1 MEDKKI
7 ENISEF
13 IEKIDD
19 KQNKLDLSSDQ
30 SFYFITK

>member
-19 KQNKLDLSSDQ
+19 MKKQNKLDLSS
-30 SFYFITK
+30 TKQI